1 MSVKNRY
8 RMEITMKDE
17 LRSTKNIRRVFWS
30 LLPAQAFASG
40 LPAINL
46 LVSSFIIGNYF
57 GSTGLAAIGFAGP
70 FTLIVTA
77 AGSLI
82 AMGSQLLSG
91 KSIGKGDR
99 DGVSRVFSSTIVLS
113 VVIGLI
119 LSLIALFFSRFVTTL
134 LGASAD
140 TFEMTN
146 AYIVGQAPGIIFAVL
161 LPSLIPFLSMDQA
174 KVVSTISVAVMMILN
189 IGFNII
195 NALYLKAGFFGVGL
209 SVSIA
214 NIVSAL
220 ICLIYLLAK
229 SKVFKFSFKEID
241 LLYIGGIFKYGSPS
255 AASVLFDVVR
265 DRMFN
270 SVLFGLGGTMA
281 VSAATLAIQLSN
293 SVGGYTIQGGFA
305 GTSNLL
311 ASVLVGER
319 DVESLRKLPKTLFQG
334 IFGIYVVAYAVLFIF
349 AERIALA
356 FGADPQY
363 IGLFVLGIRCYTL
376 WFFTNSFKNP
386 TLAIYSALGKAHLVT
401 MFYSINNLL
410 APIFCYYILGGLAA
424 DISVTAAIG
433 VVFGASAAAEIITY
447 ISYCIYYTIKMKK
460 TPKNIFEVAYIPRE
474 ISVPKQDT
482 LACTIQTEEE
492 AATVSEQVIDF
503 CKSKGMSS
511 RYSYYCGLAIE
522 EMTVDTIRN
531 GKVKGIGKS
540 SPVIDIRVFY
550 ENNGISIMLR
560 DNCTDFD
567 PNEWL
572 ELHAENDPMRSLGIK
587 MVSATASQ
595 MNHQSAL
602 GLNVLTIRMESDAA

>member
-1 MSVKNRY
+1 MKN
-8 RMEITMKDE
+8 E

-57 GSTGLAAIGFAGP
+57 GSIGLAAIGFAGP

-113 VVIGLI
+113 VLIGLI
-119 LSLIALFFSRFVTTL
+119 ISLIALCFSRPVTTL
-134 LGASAD
+134 LGASDD
-140 TFEMTN
+140 TFEMTS
-146 AYIVGQAPGIIFAVL
+146 AYIIGQAPGIIFAVL

-174 KVVSTISVAVMMILN
+174 KVVSTVAVTVMMILN
-189 IGFNII
+189 IGCNLL
-195 NALYLKAGFFGVGL
+195 NATFFKLGFLGVGL
-209 SVSIA
+209 AVSAA

-220 ICLIYLLAK
+220 ICLIYLLVK
-229 SKVFKFSFKEID
+229 SKVFKFAFREID
-241 LLYIGGIFKYGSPS
+241 PSYIGEIFKYGFPS

-265 DRMFN
+265 ERTIN
-270 SVLFGLGGTMA
+270 AVLFGLGGTMA
-281 VSAATLAIQLSN
+281 VSAATLAVQLSN

-334 IFGIYVVAYAVLFIF
+334 IFGIYVVAYVIMFIF

-356 FGADPQY
+356 FGADPEY
-363 IGLFVLGIRCYTL
+363 IGLFVLAIRCYSL

-386 TLAIYSALGKAHLVT
+386 SLAIYSALGKSHLVT
-401 MFYSINNLL
+401 VFYSINNLF
-410 APIFCYYILGGLAA
+410 APLFCYYVLGGLASN
-424 DISVTAAIG
+424 ISATFAIAVVLAATAIDE
-433 VVFGASAAAEIITY
+433 FITY
-447 ISYCIYYTIKMKK
+447 ISYRIYYRIKMKK
-460 TPKNIFEVAYIPRE
+460 GPKSIFEVTYIPRE
-474 ISVPKQDT
+474 ISVPKENT

-492 AATVSEQVIDF
+492 AAEVSQQLIDF
-503 CKSKGMSS
+503 CRSKGMGNKN
-511 RYSYYCGLAIE
+511 SYYCGLAIE
-522 EMTVDTIRN
+522 EMAVDTIRN
-531 GKVKGIGKS
+531 GKVRGIGKS
-540 SPVIDIRVFY
+540 APVIDIRVFY

-560 DNCTDFD
+560 DNCTAFD

-587 MVSATASQ
+587 MVSATASR
-595 MNHQSAL
+595 MDHQSAL
-602 GLNVLTIRMESDAA
+602 GLNVLIIRLESDAA

>member
-1 MSVKNRY
+1 MKN
-8 RMEITMKDE
+8 E

-113 VVIGLI
+113 VLIGLI
-119 LSLIALFFSRFVTTL
+119 ISLIALCFSRPVTTL

-140 TFEMTN
+140 TFEMTS
-146 AYIVGQAPGIIFAVL
+146 AYIRGQAPGIIFAVL

-174 KVVSTISVAVMMILN
+174 KVVSTVAVTVMMILN
-189 IGFNII
+189 IGCNLL
-195 NALYLKAGFFGVGL
+195 NAMFFKFGFLGVGL

-214 NIVSAL
+214 NIVSAM
-220 ICLIYLLAK
+220 ICLVYLLVK
-229 SKVFKFSFKEID
+229 SRIFKFSFKEID
-241 LLYIGGIFKYGSPS
+241 FLYIGGIFRYGSPS
-255 AASVLFDVVR
+255 AAAVLFDVVR
-265 DRMFN
+265 ERTFN
-270 SVLFGLGGTMA
+270 AVLFGLGGTIA

-293 SVGGYTIQGGFA
+293 SIGGYTIQGGFS

-334 IFGIYVVAYAVLFIF
+334 IFGIYVVAYVALFIF
-349 AERIALA
+349 AENIALA
-356 FGADPQY
+356 FGADPQH

-386 TLAIYSALGKAHLVT
+386 SLAIYSALGKTHLVT
-401 MFYSINNLL
+401 IFYGINNLL
-410 APIFCYYILGGLAA
+410 APLFCYYVLGGLVSN
-424 DISVTAAIG
+424 ISTMAAIA
-433 VVFGASAAAEIITY
+433 VVFSASALAEIITY
-447 ISYCIYYTIKMKK
+447 ISYCIYYMIKMKK
-460 TPKNIFEVAYIPRE
+460 TPKSIFDVAYIPRE
-474 ISVPKQDT
+474 ISVPKEDT
-482 LACTIQTEEE
+482 LSFTIQTEEE
-492 AATVSEQVIDF
+492 ASKVSRQVIDF
-503 CKSKGMSS
+503 CKSKGMGSKN
-511 RYSYYCGLAIE
+511 SYYCGLAIE

-531 GKVKGIGKS
+531 GKVRGIGKS

-560 DNCTDFD
+560 DNCDDFD

-595 MNHQSAL
+595 IDHQSAL
-602 GLNVLTIRMESDAA
+602 GLNVLTIRLESDAA